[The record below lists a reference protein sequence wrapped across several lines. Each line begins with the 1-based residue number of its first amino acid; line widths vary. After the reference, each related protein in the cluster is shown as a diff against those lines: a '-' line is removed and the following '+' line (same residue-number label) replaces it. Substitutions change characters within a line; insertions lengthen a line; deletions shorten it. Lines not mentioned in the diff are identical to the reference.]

1 MNQPTTDAD
10 DHFVAVDAKL
20 ESEMDEMEDQLENN
34 GPEWT
39 SRVWRLQFPLHYMH
53 NKWRFNYL

>member
-39 SRVWRLQFPLHYMH
+39 SRV
-53 NKWRFNYL
+53 